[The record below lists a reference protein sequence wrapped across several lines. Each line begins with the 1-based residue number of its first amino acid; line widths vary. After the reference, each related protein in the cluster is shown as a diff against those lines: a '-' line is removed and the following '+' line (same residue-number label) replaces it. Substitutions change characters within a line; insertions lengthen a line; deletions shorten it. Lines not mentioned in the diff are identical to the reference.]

1 MKTIIVFLLLTTSA
15 FAQNLVTGSLEYEQ
29 KPVESCN
36 TTTNALTVQHQQKIS
51 ARLSATYKVKDV
63 SIMSTSSVNLSDI
76 RDISLL
82 LNFSV
87 PLP

>member
-1 MKTIIVFLLLTTSA
+1 MRTIIVFLLLTTSA
-15 FAQNLVTGSLEYEQ
+15 FAQNMLTGSLEYEQ
-29 KPVESCN
+29 KPVEVYD

-51 ARLSATYKVKDV
+51 ARLTAAYKVKSVDI
-63 SIMSTSSVNLSDI
+63 SSTSSVNLSDT

-82 LNFSV
+82 LNITV

>member
-1 MKTIIVFLLLTTSA
+1 MRTIFVFLLLTTSA

-29 KPVESCN
+29 KPVETYN

-63 SIMSTSSVNLSDI
+63 SIISTSSVNLSDI